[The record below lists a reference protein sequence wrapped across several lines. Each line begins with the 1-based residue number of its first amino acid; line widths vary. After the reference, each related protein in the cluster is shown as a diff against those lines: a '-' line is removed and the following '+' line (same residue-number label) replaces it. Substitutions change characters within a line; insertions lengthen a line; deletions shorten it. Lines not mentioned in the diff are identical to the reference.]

1 VTDLTGTQIS
11 SLLETLPGIAQ
22 VLRSP
27 VADAFVGL
35 IKAASGQGPFSLQD
49 ADEVMKYA
57 VRRNLMSAGESEQV
71 MVEARETMGKKPPPA
86 APVAKKPAGKA
97 AATKGPAPG
106 TPAARTRSKARPKP
120 ASRRKAKPPARK
132 PAKKAGKPKARSHK
146 KK

>member
-1 VTDLTGTQIS
+1 MTDLTGTQIS

-35 IKAASGQGPFSLQD
+35 IKSASGQGPFSLED

-71 MVEARETMGKKPPPA
+71 MLEAREAMGRKPPPGV
-86 APVAKKPAGKA
+86 PVAKKPAGKA
-97 AATKGPAPG
+97 AGTKGPATG
-106 TPAARTRSKARPKP
+106 KSAAKARSKARPKP
-120 ASRRKAKPPARK
+120 VSRGKGKPPARK
-132 PAKKAGKPKARSHK
+132 PARKAGKPKPRSHRK
-146 KK
+146 K

>member
-1 VTDLTGTQIS
+1 MTDLTGTQIS

-35 IKAASGQGPFSLQD
+35 IRAASGQGTFNLAD

-57 VRRNLMSAGESEQV
+57 VRRNLMSADESEQV
-71 MVEARETMGKKPPPA
+71 MLEAREAVGRKPA
-86 APVAKKPAGKA
+86 AGASATPRRPAPKRAGRKAASASRPATRSKPKPKAKPKA
-97 AATKGPAPG
+97 AAKRPPRKAGK
-106 TPAARTRSKARPKP
+106 SKART
-120 ASRRKAKPPARK
+120 
-132 PAKKAGKPKARSHK
+132 HK